1 MGRDYRFR
9 KRSVWL
15 KAFDYV
21 RNFLAVL
28 GIMVILYFARTG
40 NALDAIWLYLIEFPF
55 GLIADAGRTIL
66 NYTIYGT

>member
-21 RNFLAVL
+21 RSFLAVL
-28 GIMVILYFARTG
+28 GLSVTLYYARTG
-40 NALDAIWLYLIEFPF
+40 DVLSGWALYLIHNPI
-55 GLIADAGRTIL
+55 GILADLFSTIV
-66 NYTIYGT
+66 TGT